1 MNSEPSCEHFFP
13 ERLLPAVTV
22 SDPGQAVEIA
32 EALLEGGLSVM
43 EITFRTAAT
52 MDAIQAVREEVPGM
66 LVGAGT
72 ILTPGRIDEAM
83 AAGAQFG
90 LSPGL
95 NRLVVERALERAF
108 PFVPGVSTPS
118 EIEEALGLGMQVLKI
133 FPAEQ
138 LGGPS
143 YLRSLQG
150 PYAHTGITFIPMGGV
165 NLSNLANYSRLK
177 IVRALGGSWL
187 VPKQSGI
194 LERSSQIIEQ
204 VRLSLELLE
213 EPIL

>member
-1 MNSEPSCEHFFP
+1 MNSATPYDRFFSG
-13 ERLLPAVTV
+13 RLLPAVTV
-22 SDPGQAVEIA
+22 TNPRKAVEIA

-52 MDAIQAVREEVPGM
+52 MDAIQAVREEVPKM

-72 ILTPGRIDEAM
+72 ILTSSRIDEAI
-83 AAGAQFG
+83 ASGAQFG

-95 NRLVVERALERAF
+95 NRPVVERALERAF

-118 EIEEALGLGMQVLKI
+118 EIEMALGLGLKVLKL

-138 LGGPS
+138 LGGPA

-165 NLSNLANYSRLK
+165 NLSNLASYSRLK

-187 VPKQSGI
+187 VPKQSGTQ
-194 LERSSQIIEQ
+194 ERSIQIIEQ
-204 VRLSLELLE
+204 VRHSLELLE
-213 EPIL
+213 EPVL

>member
-1 MNSEPSCEHFFP
+1 MNSESTCEHFFP

-52 MDAIQAVREEVPGM
+52 MDAIQAVGEGVPGM
-66 LVGAGT
+66 RVGAGT
-72 ILTPGRIDEAM
+72 ILTPSQIDEAI

-95 NRLVVERALERAF
+95 SRPVVERALERSF
-108 PFVPGVSTPS
+108 PFIPGVSTPS
-118 EIEEALGLGMQVLKI
+118 EIEMALGFGLKVLKL

-138 LGGPS
+138 LGGPAF
-143 YLRSLQG
+143 LRSLQG
-150 PYAHTGITFIPMGGV
+150 PYAYTGVSFIPMGGV
-165 NLSNLANYSRLK
+165 NLSNLASYSRLK

-187 VPKQSGI
+187 IPRLSEVNF
-194 LERSSQIIEQ
+194 RSHVIDQ
-204 VRLSLELLE
+204 VGRSLELLE
-213 EPIL
+213 EPVV

>member
-1 MNSEPSCEHFFP
+1 MNSETSCEHFFP

-52 MDAIQAVREEVPGM
+52 MDAIQAVRKEVPKM
-66 LVGAGT
+66 RVGAGT
-72 ILTPGRIDEAM
+72 ILTPAQIDEAI

-95 NRLVVERALERAF
+95 NRLVVERALERSF

-118 EIEEALGLGMQVLKI
+118 EIEMALGFGLKVLKL

-138 LGGPS
+138 LGGKAF
-143 YLRSLQG
+143 LRSLQG
-150 PYAHTGITFIPMGGV
+150 PYAHTGVTFIPMGGV
-165 NLSNLANYSRLK
+165 NLSNLASYSRLK

-187 VPKQSGI
+187 IPGSS
-194 LERSSQIIEQ
+194 EEDFRSQVIEQ
-204 VRLSLELLE
+204 ASRSLALLE
-213 EPIL
+213 EPVL